1 MKLCHVVAAGA
12 AFCVLTATPAL
23 GSGNAQT
30 SNTVGNCISDGFYG
44 NEPNIEPFA
53 PGGPAEQE
61 PGTKGGTVV
70 PSQSPGPFVNT
81 GPNPPPRNDRIRG
94 SSVGAVHQQFG
105 GGALPAFCRAAT
117 GTGGSSL
124 TQRSGP
130 IND

>member
-1 MKLCHVVAAGA
+1 MKFGHYVAVAAALAGG
-12 AFCVLTATPAL
+12 LATPAL

-30 SNTVGNCISDGFYG
+30 SNTVGNCISDGLYG

-81 GPNPPPRNDRIRG
+81 GPNPPPRNDRTRG
-94 SSVGAVHQQFG
+94 GSVGDFNQQLG
-105 GGALPAFCRAAT
+105 GGFVPAACRTLT
-117 GTGGSSL
+117 GTGNSSL
-124 TQRSGP
+124 TRTTGP
-130 IND
+130 VRD

>member
-1 MKLCHVVAAGA
+1 MKTTLYVTVAAA
-12 AFCVLTATPAL
+12 LAVCASAPAV

-70 PSQSPGPFVNT
+70 PSQSPGPFVNA
-81 GPNPPPRNDRIRG
+81 GPNPPPRNDRVRG
-94 SSVGAVHQQFG
+94 SSMGDVHQQFG
-105 GGALPAFCRAAT
+105 GGFGPAFCRALT
-117 GTGGSSL
+117 GTGGGANR
-124 TQRSGP
+124 TSGP